1 MKSENLMS
9 TLHACRDCGF
19 ENPIGH
25 LFCENCG
32 TSLTDSDIAPVYINT
47 LKHQCQLITLNVT
60 YRRYWYLFLTVVA
73 AITCHLIFFDI
84 QYTAAI
90 ACFGLILAYVI
101 PNRFQSI
108 VHLPIPPE
116 ILSKNI
122 IAYGPANKA
131 GCFFFSSGL
140 LYFLDDGFFYK
151 SYSLKGDT
159 YSQFIEKSN
168 IELIRGLEHYPIGR
182 SSAKISIEGGGRVL
196 ERFNVYNRSQWL
208 MLFYKFGMDV
218 CLEEMVFSQKET

>member
-1 MKSENLMS
+1 MEAS
-9 TLHACRDCGF
+9 TACHNCGF

-32 TSLTDSDIAPVYINT
+32 KSLTDSDIAPVYINT

-60 YRRYWYLFLTVVA
+60 YRRYWYYLLTLVA
-73 AITCHLIFFDI
+73 SIACHLIFFNV
-84 QYTAAI
+84 QYTV
-90 ACFGLILAYVI
+90 GLVCLGLFLAYVV

-108 VHLPIPPE
+108 VRLPIPPE
-116 ILSKNI
+116 ILSKKI

-168 IELIRGLEHYPIGR
+168 IESIRSLEHFPLGR
-182 SSAKISIEGGGRVL
+182 SSAKISIEGVGGRVL
-196 ERFNVYNRSQWL
+196 ERFNVYKRSQWL
-208 MLFYKFGMDV
+208 MLFYKFGLDV
-218 CLEEMVFSQKET
+218 CHEDMVFSRKDDL